1 MITSFKNKTFL
12 ITGGY
17 GFIGSHLVR
26 RLLHLQAKIVLFIRA
41 SSDSWRLKNILKNI
55 ETYEVD
61 IRDKAQVQD
70 AIKKINPDYIF
81 HLAAYGVNSAHTDYM
96 HAIETNII
104 GTCNIIQAAKFVNC
118 KKIINMGSSSE
129 YGNKMEPIHEN
140 MLLTPVDIYGSTKA
154 ASTIL
159 AHQIASE
166 NNINLITLRPFGIFG
181 EAEEPHKLFSYI
193 ILQVLQNKDVNLT
206 LCNQLRDYCYI
217 ENIIDACILAIENTN
232 VQNEIFN
239 IGSGNIYPLKHYV
252 ELLFKH
258 LNTHSR
264 PSYGAISSRTNERWI
279 PEANIQK
286 IKNSLSWEPRINIE
300 EGIIKTINWYK
311 NNTNIYLTP

>member
-217 ENIIDACILAIENTN
+217 ENIIDACILVIENTN

-264 PSYGAISSRTNERWI
+264 PNYGAISSRTNERWI

>member
-1 MITSFKNKTFL
+1 
-12 ITGGY
+12 
-17 GFIGSHLVR
+17 
-26 RLLHLQAKIVLFIRA
+26 LFIRTP
-41 SSDSWRLKNILKNI
+41 SNFWRLKDIIKNI
-55 ETYEVD
+55 ETYEID
-61 IRDKAQVQD
+61 IRDRKQVQD
-70 AIKKINPDYIF
+70 AIKKVNPDYIF

-104 GTCNIIQAAKFVNC
+104 GTCNIIQAAKLVNC
-118 KKIINMGSSSE
+118 KKIINFGSSSE

-154 ASTIL
+154 AATIL

-166 NNINLITLRPFGIFG
+166 NSINLITLRPFGIFG
-181 EAEEPHKLFSYI
+181 ESEEPHKIFSYI

-206 LCNQLRDYCYI
+206 FCNQLRDYCYI
-217 ENIIDACILAIENTN
+217 ENIIDACILAVENTT

-239 IGSGNIYPLKHYV
+239 IGSGTIYPLKHYV

-258 LNTHSR
+258 LKTNSR
-264 PSYGAISSRTNERWI
+264 PNYGAIPSRTNERWV
-279 PEANIQK
+279 PEADVQK

-300 EGIIKTINWYK
+300 EGIIKTVNWYK
-311 NNTNIYLTP
+311 NNKHLYLIP

>member
-55 ETYEVD
+55 ETYEID

-252 ELLFKH
+252 ELLFQH

-264 PSYGAISSRTNERWI
+264 PNYGAISSRTNERWI
-279 PEANIQK
+279 PEVNIQK
-286 IKNSLSWEPRINIE
+286 ITNSLSWEPRINIE

>member
-17 GFIGSHLVR
+17 GFIGSHLAR
-26 RLLHLQAKIVLFIRA
+26 RLLNLQARIVLFIRTP
-41 SSDSWRLKNILKNI
+41 SNFGRLKDIIKNI
-55 ETYEVD
+55 ETYEID
-61 IRDKAQVQD
+61 IRDRKQVQD
-70 AIKKINPDYIF
+70 AIKKVNPDYIF

-104 GTCNIIQAAKFVNC
+104 GTCNIIQAAKWVNC
-118 KKIINMGSSSE
+118 KKIINFGSSSE

-154 ASTIL
+154 AATIL

-166 NNINLITLRPFGIFG
+166 NSINLITLRPFGIFG
-181 EAEEPHKLFSYI
+181 ESEEPHKIFSYI

-206 LCNQLRDYCYI
+206 FCNQLRDYCYI
-217 ENIIDACILAIENTN
+217 ENIIDACILAVENTT

-239 IGSGNIYPLKHYV
+239 IGSGTIYPLKHYV

-258 LNTHSR
+258 LKTNSR
-264 PSYGAISSRTNERWI
+264 PNYGAIPSRTNERWV
-279 PEANIQK
+279 PEADVQK

-300 EGIIKTINWYK
+300 EGIIKTVNWYK
-311 NNTNIYLTP
+311 NNKHLYLIP

>member
-264 PSYGAISSRTNERWI
+264 PNYGAISSRTNERWI

-311 NNTNIYLTP
+311 NNTNIYLTH

>member
-26 RLLHLQAKIVLFIRA
+26 RLLNLQANIVLLIRT
-41 SSDSWRLKNILKNI
+41 SSNSWRLNDILKNI
-55 ETYEVD
+55 ETYEID
-61 IRDKAQVQD
+61 IRDKKQVQD
-70 AIKKINPDYIF
+70 AIKKVNPDYIF

-96 HAIETNII
+96 HAIEANII
-104 GTCNIIQAAKFVNC
+104 GTCNIIQAAKLVNC
-118 KKIINMGSSSE
+118 KKIIHMGSSSE

-154 ASTIL
+154 AATIL

-181 EAEEPHKLFSYI
+181 EAEEPHKIFSYI

-217 ENIIDACILAIENTN
+217 ENIIDACILAVENTT
-232 VQNEIFN
+232 VQNDIFN

-258 LNTHSR
+258 LNTNSR
-264 PSYGAISSRTNERWI
+264 PNYGAISSRTNERWI
-279 PEANIQK
+279 PEADVHK
-286 IKNSLSWEPRINIE
+286 IKESLSWEPRINIE

-311 NNTNIYLTP
+311 NNTHLYLIP

>member
-81 HLAAYGVNSAHTDYM
+81 HLAAYGVNSVHTDYM

-264 PSYGAISSRTNERWI
+264 PNYGAISSRTNERWI

>member
-154 ASTIL
+154 AKTIL

>member
-17 GFIGSHLVR
+17 GFIGSHLAR
-26 RLLHLQAKIVLFIRA
+26 RLLNLQAKIVLFIRTP
-41 SSDSWRLKNILKNI
+41 SNSWRLKDILKYI
-55 ETYEVD
+55 ETYEID
-61 IRDKAQVQD
+61 IRDRKQVQD
-70 AIKKINPDYIF
+70 AIKKVNPDYIF

-104 GTCNIIQAAKFVNC
+104 GTCNIIQAAKLVNC
-118 KKIINMGSSSE
+118 KKIINFGSSSE

-154 ASTIL
+154 AATIL

-166 NNINLITLRPFGIFG
+166 NSINLITLRPFGIFG
-181 EAEEPHKLFSYI
+181 ESEEPHKIFSYI

-206 LCNQLRDYCYI
+206 FCNQLRDYCYI
-217 ENIIDACILAIENTN
+217 ENIIDACILAVENTT

-239 IGSGNIYPLKHYV
+239 IGSGTIYPLKHYV

-258 LNTHSR
+258 LKTNSR
-264 PSYGAISSRTNERWI
+264 PNYGAIPSRTNERWV
-279 PEANIQK
+279 PEADVQK

-300 EGIIKTINWYK
+300 EGIIKTVNWYK
-311 NNTNIYLTP
+311 NNKHLYLIP

>member
-1 MITSFKNKTFL
+1 MINAFENKTFL

-17 GFIGSHLVR
+17 GFIGSHLIR
-26 RLLHLQAKIVLFIRA
+26 RLLNLQAKIVLFIRT
-41 SSDSWRLKNILKNI
+41 SSNPWRLKDALKNI

-61 IRDKAQVQD
+61 IRNKMQVQD

-81 HLAAYGVNSAHTDYM
+81 HLAAYGVNSAHTDYIN
-96 HAIETNII
+96 AIETNII
-104 GTCNIIQAAKFVNC
+104 GTCNIIQAAKLVNC

-129 YGNKMEPIHEN
+129 YGNKMEPIHEK

-154 ASTIL
+154 AGTIL

-166 NNINLITLRPFGIFG
+166 NNISLITLRPFGIFG
-181 EAEEPHKLFSYI
+181 EAEDPHKLFSYI

-217 ENIIDACILAIENTN
+217 ENIIDVCILAVENTT

-252 ELLFKH
+252 ELLYKH
-258 LNTHSR
+258 LNTNSR
-264 PSYGAISSRTNERWI
+264 PNYGAIPSRTNERWL
-279 PEANIQK
+279 PEADIQK
-286 IKNSLSWEPRINIE
+286 IKNFLSWEPRITIE

-311 NNTNIYLTP
+311 NNTNIYQTP

>member
-17 GFIGSHLVR
+17 GFIGSHLAR
-26 RLLHLQAKIVLFIRA
+26 RLLNLQARIVLFIRTP
-41 SSDSWRLKNILKNI
+41 SNFWRLKDIIKNI
-55 ETYEVD
+55 ETYEID
-61 IRDKAQVQD
+61 IRDRKQVQD
-70 AIKKINPDYIF
+70 AIKKVNPDYIF

-104 GTCNIIQAAKFVNC
+104 GTCNIIQAAKLMNC
-118 KKIINMGSSSE
+118 KKIINFGSSSE

-154 ASTIL
+154 AATIL

-166 NNINLITLRPFGIFG
+166 NSINLITLRPFGIFG
-181 EAEEPHKLFSYI
+181 ESEEPHKIFSYI

-206 LCNQLRDYCYI
+206 FCNQLRDYCYI
-217 ENIIDACILAIENTN
+217 ENIIDACILAVENTT

-239 IGSGNIYPLKHYV
+239 IGSGTIYPLKHYV

-258 LNTHSR
+258 LKTNSR
-264 PSYGAISSRTNERWI
+264 PNYGAIPSRTNERWV
-279 PEANIQK
+279 PEADVQK

-300 EGIIKTINWYK
+300 EGIIKTVNWYK
-311 NNTNIYLTP
+311 NNKHLYLIP